1 MAYLEFSD
9 YTRLGFNT
17 VDKDVFSDLLPKATR
32 QLDGLTLDFY
42 KRKHNFQED
51 LQSDQDVLRYRAESF
66 QIALG
71 LTIDFMYESGITS
84 TLELANANTPSVTIG
99 RTHVDATNQAKALV
113 SSAQGY
119 VVPDEAVRQI
129 APYGLLYRGG

>member
-1 MAYLEFSD
+1 MDYLDFS
-9 YTRLGFNT
+9 TFKALGFSQLEETFNE
-17 VDKDVFSDLLPKATR
+17 LLPKAAR
-32 QLDGLTLDFY
+32 QLDGLTMGFY
-42 KRKHNFQED
+42 KRKHDFEGE
-51 LQSDQDVLRYRAESF
+51 LKSEQDALRFRAEAF

-71 LTIDFMYESGITS
+71 LTIEFMDETGITN
-84 TLELANANTPSVTIG
+84 TIELANENTPNVTIG

-129 APYGLLYRGG
+129 APYGLLYRGI

>member
-1 MAYLEFSD
+1 MDYLDFS
-9 YTRLGFNT
+9 TFKTLGFSQSE
-17 VDKDVFSDLLPKATR
+17 DVFKQLAPKASR
-32 QLDGLTLDFY
+32 QLDGLTMGFY
-42 KRKHNFQED
+42 KRKHD
-51 LQSDQDVLRYRAESF
+51 LSSELKSEQDALRFRAEAF

-71 LTIDFMYESGITS
+71 LTIEFMDETGITS
-84 TLELANANTPSVTIG
+84 TIELANENTPNVTIG

-129 APYGLLYRGG
+129 APYGLLYRGI